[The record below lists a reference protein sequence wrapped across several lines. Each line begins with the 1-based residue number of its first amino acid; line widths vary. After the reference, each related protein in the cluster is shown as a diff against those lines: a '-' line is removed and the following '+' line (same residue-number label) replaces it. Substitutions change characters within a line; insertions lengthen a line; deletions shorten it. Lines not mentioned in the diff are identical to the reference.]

1 MVLDKL
7 INSMKDVQEQC
18 LEVIKPLH
26 QVLCPLKEEQNIDD
40 VQSLIDLFPEEFR
53 PDVDTLKAELELFSA
68 HVKISEK
75 GSTSLSKMASLSE
88 SLKQAFPLT
97 NSVYRLAETAPVTV
111 AKDERSFSKL
121 KAVKTLTR
129 SSMGDE
135 RLESLVLMA
144 CERDVVANLDL
155 KIIAKQWA
163 SLKSRRIGFP
173 GP

>member
-1 MVLDKL
+1 MGSSFVDKRFE
-7 INSMKDVQEQC
+7 I
-18 LEVIKPLH
+18 
-26 QVLCPLKEEQNIDD
+26 
-40 VQSLIDLFPEEFR
+40 R
-53 PDVDTLKAELELFSA
+53 R
-68 HVKISEK
+68 
-75 GSTSLSKMASLSE
+75 

-97 NSVYRLAETAPVTV
+97 NRVYRLAETAPVTV